1 MDQGSIPGKGRR
13 CKWVENLV
21 SCLLFFSRAPP
32 GARRSGFMS
41 QELSANR
48 KNGARP
54 RSPVSPPRTTGM
66 LSSYVWV
73 AACLAALH
81 DLSRPLARGSR
92 LVDLLGRPPLDVLSL
107 ASPGDPCRFE
117 PQPRGRSPRPLPC
130 LGLVLRGLPRLN
142 RRVRW
147 GVRGEASICLCR
159 LVPSPSPGGV
169 DRLTA
174 PPLASLDS

>member
-1 MDQGSIPGKGRR
+1 
-13 CKWVENLV
+13 
-21 SCLLFFSRAPP
+21 
-32 GARRSGFMS
+32 
-41 QELSANR
+41 
-48 KNGARP
+48 
-54 RSPVSPPRTTGM
+54 M

-159 LVPSPSPGGV
+159 LLPSPSPGGV

-174 PPLASLDS
+174 PPLASLDSCRPTHRLVIGCFREALLWTHGPAFFVVKTQCEQSIPGVAVRG